1 MKKVSSLFLALLL
14 VLGMSGCSGGGGIT
28 IYDADGA
35 VLAAPRKRNVEAHY
49 LTDEGYSSYVSIV
62 LEEAVSILATVH
74 DCNSVT
80 AERKLFR
87 GGYTIHT
94 VFDQTVYAAMANAY
108 APYAA
113 DELAFG
119 CAITDYAGNLFAVY
133 SGGDERYALDTR
145 APCSTIKPLSVYAPA
160 IEQGVIDWSTKIE
173 DRPYKKLPNET
184 GQVANWPTNARGGY
198 TYEKTG
204 LYECI
209 QQSLNTTA
217 VHGLNLLGVA
227 KSMKF
232 LQDAFDVDLSYEQN
246 RMAFDGAD
254 EVIGAL
260 AMGSLYKGFTPAT
273 LAGYYQ
279 IFGNGGLYER
289 PHTIS
294 EIRDG
299 NGEVIYTYAGEAKQ
313 VIGADTAYIMN
324 QLLQSVVKPG
334 GTGTEAQVSDVQ
346 LAGKTGTG
354 DGDNWFVGIT
364 PEYSCAVWHGDV
376 KEGNIADRLFS
387 EVFSGMPEHTVTE
400 FPVCADVRKAVCC
413 SESGL
418 QFSSSCRN
426 MQIGYYAAD
435 RMPAVCDQ
443 H

>member
-1 MKKVSSLFLALLL
+1 MKNVLSLFLVLFL
-14 VLGMSGCSGGGGIT
+14 VLGMSGCSGGGSIA
-28 IYDADGA
+28 IYDADG
-35 VLAAPRKRNVEAHY
+35 VLLASPRKRNVEAQN
-49 LTDEGYSSYVSIV
+49 LADEGYSSYVSLV
-62 LEEAVSILATVH
+62 LEEAVSILATAH
-74 DCNSVT
+74 DCDSVT

-108 APYAA
+108 ASYAA
-113 DELAFG
+113 EGLAFG

-133 SGGDERYALDTR
+133 SGGDERYALDTH
-145 APCSTIKPLSVYAPA
+145 APCSAIKPLSVYAPA
-160 IEQGVIDWSTKIE
+160 IENGVIDWSTKIE
-173 DRPYKKLPNET
+173 DKPFKKLPDET
-184 GQVANWPTNARGGY
+184 GRVTNWPTNARGGY

-204 LYECI
+204 IYECI

-217 VHGLNLLGVA
+217 VHCLNSLSVA

-232 LQDAFDVDLSYEQN
+232 LQEAFDMDLSYEQN
-246 RMAFDGAD
+246 RMAFAGAD

-260 AMGSLYKGFTPAT
+260 AMGSLYKGFTPAEF
-273 LAGYYQ
+273 AGYYQ

-294 EIRDG
+294 EIRDSDG
-299 NGEVIYTYAGEAKQ
+299 KVIYTYAGEAKQ
-313 VIGADTAYIMN
+313 AIGADTAYIMN

-334 GTGTEAQVSDVQ
+334 GTGADAKVSGVP

-364 PEYSCAVWHGDV
+364 PQYSCAVWHGDTRS
-376 KEGNIADRLFS
+376 GNIADRLFS
-387 EVFSGMPEHTVTE
+387 EVFSGMKEHTVKQ
-400 FPVCADVRKAVCC
+400 FPDCADVRKAVCC

-435 RMPAVCDQ
+435 SVPAVCDQ